1 MQNQNNNYEGALSWD
16 STIEKE
22 SSFVLLEPGEYNYKV
37 TNMTRGQYTPGPNA
51 KITEACP
58 MAELELEVTDSI
70 GQTATVK
77 ENLILHTSLEW
88 KISQFFISIGQ
99 KIKGQPFVPNWAQ
112 VVGATGRG
120 EFDTRKYTSKGEER
134 EANQVKNF
142 LEPVAGQPVQQQPQQ
157 TQPVQQQAQQQTQ
170 PQTQPQGQQATTQP
184 NTQPQTNPGF
194 DF

>member
-1 MQNQNNNYEGALSWD
+1 MQNQNYEGALSWD

-22 SSFVLLEPGEYNYKV
+22 SNFVLLEPGEYTFTVKG
-37 TNMTRGQYTPGPNA
+37 MTRGQYTPGPHA
-51 KITEACP
+51 KISEACP
-58 MAELELEVTDSI
+58 MAELELDVTDSK

-99 KIKGQPFVPNWAQ
+99 KVKGQPFVPNW
-112 VVGATGRG
+112 GAVIGTTGRG

-142 LEPVAGQPVQQQPQQ
+142 LEPAANNTTPV
-157 TQPVQQQAQQQTQ
+157 Q
-170 PQTQPQGQQATTQP
+170 PQTQPQAQTAQ
-184 NTQPQTNPGF
+184 QPQSNPGF
-194 DF
+194 NF

>member
-1 MQNQNNNYEGALSWD
+1 MQNQNYEGALSWD

-22 SSFVLLEPGEYNYKV
+22 SSFVLLEPGEYNFTV

-58 MAELELEVTDSI
+58 MAELELQVTDST
-70 GQTATVK
+70 GQTATVR

-99 KIKGQPFVPNWAQ
+99 KQKGQAFVPNWSQ
-112 VVGATGRG
+112 VIGNTGRG
-120 EFDTRKYTSKGEER
+120 EFDTRKYTSNGEER

-142 LEPVAGQPVQQQPQQ
+142 LEPIAGQPVQPQAQTQQQPVQQQPVQQ
-157 TQPVQQQAQQQTQ
+157 TPSQ
-170 PQTQPQGQQATTQP
+170 PQTQP
-184 NTQPQTNPGF
+184 NTQQPQGNPGF
-194 DF
+194 NF